1 MGTEDILSEKG
12 KSVIGILHSLANAL
26 RLYDVNNAAVS
37 RQVDALFDELAPLA
51 QNNLFL
57 RLTLRDDEFFI
68 NDALL
73 KADLRLY
80 VRAKELAEILE
91 SFEYND
97 LRILGTTTK
106 QDMENFVLELSK
118 SIKIQDHTLKGQ
130 SFGGISGQKAKGSS
144 AAAFRFEPDKL
155 SIWLYSGLLD
165 VVEALY
171 SSHEEG
177 DAPSLLALR
186 RSLQMII
193 DNIREFN
200 GIYQMLSAFRSPKEA
215 RSKANMR
222 VAMAVDI
229 IGFGI
234 FLGRGN
240 MELLEFALAT
250 ILSGLEESDDP
261 IDTIQPLFRYSGLGQ
276 TALGLIVSLY
286 ESRMGRMGKSISLSG
301 QILLVVEEYH
311 RKLHQSPETPLPKLI
326 YELLQITDLK
336 SPLFQLFAR
345 YKGPFPIGSFITVDD
360 ELMLVI
366 GQSRSA
372 IGKQRPIVMRIVQG
386 RLVQSIDLSR
396 EEDRRI
402 SQISSLGEQDFVLED
417 LVM

>member
-1 MGTEDILSEKG
+1 MAPEDIISEKG

-37 RQVDALFDELAPLA
+37 RQVDALVDELASLG
-51 QNNLFL
+51 QNNSFL
-57 RLTLRDDEFFI
+57 RLTLREDEFFI
-68 NDALL
+68 NDSLL

-91 SFEYND
+91 PFEYND
-97 LRILGTTTK
+97 FRILGSTTK
-106 QDMENFVLELSK
+106 QDIDNFVLELSK
-118 SIKIQDHTLKGQ
+118 SIKTQNYSLKGQ
-130 SFGGISGQKAKGSS
+130 VFGGISGLKAKGSS

-171 SSHEEG
+171 VSHEEG
-177 DAPSLLALR
+177 QAPSLLPLR

-215 RSKANMR
+215 RSRANMH
-222 VAMAVDI
+222 VAMSVDI

-240 MELLEFALAT
+240 IELLEFALAA

-311 RKLHQSPETPLPKLI
+311 RRLNQSPGTPLPKLI
-326 YELLQITDLK
+326 YELLQIKDLK

-366 GQSRSA
+366 GQSRAA
-372 IGKQRPIVMRIVQG
+372 IGKQRPIVMRVIQG

-396 EEDRRI
+396 EEDRQI
-402 SQISSLGEQDFVLED
+402 SEISSLGEQDFVLED